1 MATCSGRTRG
11 TVPGLTGKRLLAA
24 VGIGF
29 SAGLSS
35 GLLGIGGGIIL
46 VPGMAALLAMP
57 QRRAVAN
64 SLLAIMPIA
73 VVGVATYYFGGS
85 HPAISLN
92 FAVVLAIGSIAG
104 APLGVAIAYRV
115 PERALRVTLGLL
127 AMLVAARL
135 LLP

>member
-1 MATCSGRTRG
+1 MPGR
-11 TVPGLTGKRLLAA
+11 TGKRLLAA

-29 SAGLSS
+29 AAGLSS

-46 VPGMAALLAMP
+46 VPGMTALLAMR

-64 SLLAIMPIA
+64 SLLAIVPIA
-73 VVGVATYYFGGS
+73 VVGVSTYYLGGS
-85 HPAISLN
+85 HPAISLR

-127 AMLVAARL
+127 AVLVAVRL